1 MDKLERYLKEINY
14 KLLMKRE
21 EHYKGYNSIIELIVE
36 DEDIINLKSYLIQK
50 GFYVYNIGNILVITK
65 YRN

>member
-36 DEDIINLKSYLIQK
+36 DEDIINLKSYLTQK

>member
-21 EHYKGYNSIIELIVE
+21 EHYKGYNNTIELTLDLIE
-36 DEDIINLKSYLIQK
+36 QIPDKST
-50 GFYVYNIGNILVITK
+50 ILSL
-65 YRN
+65 

>member
-14 KLLMKRE
+14 KFLMKRE
-21 EHYKGYNSIIELIVE
+21 ECYKGYNSTIELTVE
-36 DEDIINLKSYLIQK
+36 EEDIKNLKLYLTQK
-50 GFYVYNIGNILVITK
+50 GYYVYNIGNTLVITK

>member
-21 EHYKGYNSIIELIVE
+21 EHYKGYNSIIELTVE
-36 DEDIINLKSYLIQK
+36 DEDVINLKSYLTQK
-50 GFYVYNIGNILVITK
+50 GFYVYNVGNILVITK

>member
-1 MDKLERYLKEINY
+1 MNKLEGYLKVINY
-14 KLLMKRE
+14 KLMMKRE
-21 EHYKGYNSIIELIVE
+21 EHYKGYNNTIELTVE
-36 DEDIINLKSYLIQK
+36 DEDIINLKSYLTQK

>member
-14 KLLMKRE
+14 KFLMKRE
-21 EHYKGYNSIIELIVE
+21 EHYKGYNSTIELTVD
-36 DEDIINLKSYLIQK
+36 DEDIINLKLYLTQR
-50 GFYVYNIGNILVITK
+50 GCYVYNIGNTLVITK

>member
-21 EHYKGYNSIIELIVE
+21 EHYNGYNSTIELTV
-36 DEDIINLKSYLIQK
+36 DDKDVINLKSYLTQK

>member
-21 EHYKGYNSIIELIVE
+21 EYYKGYNNTIELTVD
-36 DEDIINLKSYLIQK
+36 DEDIINLKLYLIQK

>member
-1 MDKLERYLKEINY
+1 MNKLERYLKEMNY

-21 EHYKGYNSIIELIVE
+21 EYYKGYNSTIELTVE
-36 DEDIINLKSYLIQK
+36 NKDIINLKSYLTQK
-50 GFYVYNIGNILVITK
+50 GYYVYNIGNILVITK

>member
-14 KLLMKRE
+14 KFLMKRE
-21 EHYKGYNSIIELIVE
+21 EHYKGYNSTIELTVD
-36 DEDIINLKSYLIQK
+36 DEDMINLKLYLTQK
-50 GFYVYNIGNILVITK
+50 GYYVYNIRNILVVIK

>member
-21 EHYKGYNSIIELIVE
+21 EHYKGYNSIIELTVVNQ
-36 DEDIINLKSYLIQK
+36 DIINLKSYLTQK
-50 GFYVYNIGNILVITK
+50 GYYVYNIGNILVITK

>member
-1 MDKLERYLKEINY
+1 MDKLEKYLKEINY

-21 EHYKGYNSIIELIVE
+21 EHYNGYNSTIELTVD
-36 DEDIINLKSYLIQK
+36 DEDIINLKSYLTQK

>member
-14 KLLMKRE
+14 KFLMKRGE
-21 EHYKGYNSIIELIVE
+21 YYKGYNSTIELTVD
-36 DEDIINLKSYLIQK
+36 DEDIKNLKSYLIQR
-50 GFYVYNIGNILVITK
+50 GYYVYNISNILVITK